1 MDALSYEWDSE
12 RTSVQEFESANSRE
26 FGSAFF
32 VSIFV
37 FLRSSCCRQMWV
49 LNQRYFAS
57 EKAGPSLPARMDVFK
72 GFSLYGSAFW
82 IGRDI

>member
-1 MDALSYEWDSE
+1 MDALSYDRDSE

-26 FGSAFF
+26 FESAFF
-32 VSIFV
+32 VSLF

-82 IGRDI
+82 IARDV